1 MMRTRLCRY
10 IQRCSC
16 HVCASPRPQLSGA
29 CEQPSD
35 SVQLSHPAKDLY
47 SMSSEIASGSSAV
60 SLSTYIRSKRG
71 LRILLSA
78 MLAMVAMLAM
88 PLAHAANATTT
99 TLTLSSQ
106 SVAHG
111 TVVTLTAAVSNG
123 AAVTTGLV
131 TFCNASATYCD
142 NGAVLGTAQLTS
154 AGTAAIKLVP
164 AIGSHSYAAVFNG
177 TPNGTPANAKSTSSA
192 QPLTVT
198 GTYATATGISPLG
211 SAGNY
216 TLTGTVVGGAS
227 PAPTGGVS
235 FVDTT
240 TSTTVASAAF
250 GSSILAQT
258 FAGAVPYGA
267 GTGPSG
273 IAAGDFLG
281 NGKLDLAVVNNT
293 SATVS
298 ILVGDGF
305 GGFTLNQTLTIND
318 GGWANGIAVG
328 DFNADGIPDLV
339 VTEYGGSGGS
349 KVDYF
354 QGQANG
360 QFQPLV
366 GYFAGTGSPVS
377 IAVGD
382 FNGDGKADWVVADA
396 TSAVVVGLGNGDGT
410 FQPRATYSA
419 GSGPRAVA
427 VADLNGDGILDIAT
441 ANYGDNTVSVLLGY
455 GDGSFRAPVT
465 YSAGI
470 NPAGVA
476 IGDFRGNGVLDLAV
490 ASSATVGMLLGYG
503 DGTFQAVVSYPTAG
517 SWVVAIGD
525 FNGDGKADLAVGNY
539 SSGTKVSVLLGNGD
553 GTFQGQVLYT
563 TGTNPDALAVGDF
576 NGDGLADIAAA
587 CYNGGVSVLLNQVT
601 ATATATQ
608 TGVSIPGTGT
618 HYIDASFGGDS
629 NYGSSTSSTVGLTAT
644 PPPTTTTLALSSASV
659 TAGTVVTFTASV
671 SNGSPVYPGL
681 VTFCD
686 ATATYCENSAMIGTA
701 QLTAAGT
708 AVIKL
713 VPGIGSHSYK
723 AVFGGT
729 NSNGASASSAQ
740 PLTVSGIGSG
750 TNPSETAIS
759 SSGVAG
765 NYTLTATV
773 TGEGSGYPTG
783 NVSFVDTTGS
793 NTLGSATLSSGTAI
807 SAFQATNYGIDHP
820 YGVAVADFNG
830 DGKLDL
836 AVTNYSYQT
845 VSILLGNGDG
855 TFQTAATYATGVNP
869 LALAVGDF
877 NGDGIPDLAVLNSGS
892 SGTVSILLGKGDGT
906 FYPQQT
912 ITVGSGLANIVVG
925 DFNGDGKA
933 DLVVTYT
940 GNSVILLGKGDGTFT
955 VGSTL
960 GYSGALVAGDFN
972 GDGKLDLAIEADNT
986 TLDIL
991 LGNGDGTF
999 YLGHSYTTPA
1009 NGGDPMAVG
1018 DLNGDGKLDLAQL
1031 NYYTGTVAV
1040 WFGNGDGTFGGDYYP
1055 TTIAHPM
1062 DVVIGDFNGDGK
1074 ADLAISS
1081 GGSQVGI
1088 LLGDG
1093 AGSFPTQ
1100 TIYTSGGS
1108 FGLQLLAADFN
1119 GDGKSDLVVGNI
1131 SSNNISVLLS
1141 SEVVTATA
1149 QISGVTVPGLGTQQ
1163 TDASYAGDS
1172 TYSGSISTTIPLT
1185 GTGTVT
1191 TLALGANPASSTYGQ
1206 PVTLTATLSTSA
1218 SSTNNESINFYN
1230 GAGLIGSGTLTSGV
1244 ATLTLSTLPAGTDS
1258 LTAVYAGDS
1267 TFIGSTSPTVS
1278 YAVAKATPTITWAT
1292 PAAITYGTALSAT
1305 QLDATASVAGTSF
1318 VYTPASGTVL
1328 TAGPQPLSVTFT
1340 PTDTTDYTTAT
1351 SGVTLAV
1358 NKATPVITWATPAAI
1373 TYGTALSATQLDA
1386 TSGGVAGT
1394 FVYNPL
1400 SGTVL
1405 GAGNNQSLAVAF
1417 TPGDTTDYNTA
1428 SGSTTITVNK
1438 ATPVIT
1444 WATPAAITYGT
1455 ALSSTQLDATSGG
1468 VVGTFV
1474 YTPAVG
1480 TVLGAGNNQSL
1491 AVAFT
1496 PGDATD
1502 YNNASGSTTITVNKA
1517 TPVITWATP
1526 VAITYGTALS
1536 VTQLNATSGGLA
1548 GTFVYTPPSGTVLGA
1563 GNNQSL
1569 AVAFTPGDA
1578 TDYNNASGST
1588 TITVNKATPVIT
1600 WAAPAAITYGTALSA
1615 TQLNATSGGLA
1626 GTFVY
1631 TPPSGTV
1638 LGAGSNQSLA
1648 VAFTPGD
1655 TTDYNNASGSTT
1667 ITVNKATPVITWA
1680 TPAAITYGTAL
1691 SATQLNATSGGVA
1704 GTFVYTPPSGTVL
1717 GAGNNQSLA
1726 VAFTPGDTTD
1736 YNTASGSTTITVNKA
1751 TPVITWATPA
1761 AITYGTALGATQL
1774 DATASVAG
1782 TTFVYTPASGTVL
1795 TAGPQPLSVT
1805 FTPTDTTDYTTA
1817 TGGVTLTVNKAIPV
1831 VTWTTPVAI
1840 TYGTALSATQLDAT
1854 ASVAGNSFV
1863 YTPAAGTVLGA
1874 GSQPLSVTF
1883 TPTDTTD
1890 YTTATGNVTLTVNK
1904 ATSVITWGTPAT
1916 IPYGTLLSATQLDAT
1931 ASVPGLF
1938 AYNPAAGTT
1947 PLAGSDTLSVT
1958 FTPTDGTDYTTATG
1972 SVTLTVSKATP
1983 GITWATPA
1991 PIVAGTTLS
2000 ATQLNATA
2008 STGGAFAYN
2017 PAAGTTP
2024 ATGTDTLSVGFT
2036 PADAADYTTANASV
2050 SLTVVAPPV
2059 LAMAF
2064 VPNQI
2069 ALNGTSTLNFA
2080 ITSPAANTVALAGV
2094 AFTDNL
2100 PAGLVVAA
2108 PNALTNTCGGTPTA
2122 LAGSQTI
2129 SLTGASIASGTTC
2142 TLTAGVTAAVSSGY
2156 TNTSGAVT
2164 STNGG
2169 PGNSAYANL
2178 LVASGLVLAPASLNF
2193 PSQVVGTTSAS
2204 QSVTLTNNAASVL
2217 TVTSVLATG
2226 DFAETNTCGTT
2237 VGPGG
2242 TCTITVTFT
2251 PSLVGAEQG
2260 SVIVTDSAGI
2270 QVVLLTGTGTAP
2282 GVGLSPSSLTFG
2294 SQTIDTT
2301 SSLQI
2306 STLTNTGDSSLT
2318 IASFTAS
2325 GDFTVTSPDCAPPQN
2340 LTAGGTCTLQVVF
2353 SPTAVGSR
2361 SGAITI
2367 ADSVGTHVVALMG
2380 TGAAPGVS
2388 LSPATLTFGSVI
2400 VGANSQLTA
2409 NVNLDASADAP
2420 LQVTAVTVSGDYTV
2434 VNNCTALVS
2443 PGTACGVSV
2452 TFSPVATGVR
2462 TGTAVIT
2469 YTVGTGSGQLILA
2482 LAGNGSAPGV
2492 SLQPPSVA
2500 FGSQVT
2506 GTTSGQQSVV
2516 VSNTGTSALTIS
2528 SVTAAGDFAETDN
2541 CSSVAA
2547 GASCTI
2553 QVTFTPTSTGVR
2565 NGTITLADSAGTQ
2578 VVALTGMG
2586 NAPGVELNPSTLV
2599 AASQLVGTS
2608 GAAQPVTITNSGSSS
2623 LTVNSVTAAGDFTE
2637 TDNCTAVA
2645 IAVAANCTVQVTFSP
2660 TAAGTRN
2667 GTITLLD
2674 SAGTQVIALS
2684 GTGNAPGVGL
2694 SPPSLAFGSQVIGS
2708 TSTSQ
2713 TVTVSNSGTSA
2724 LTIGSVTAA
2733 GDFAQTNNCTTLA
2746 AGTNCAV
2753 QATFTPTATGARTGT
2768 ITLVDDAG
2776 SQVISLTGTGNAP
2789 GVSLNPSSLT
2799 FGSQVALTTSAAQSV
2814 IVGNAGTSVLT
2825 ISSVTAAGDFAQ
2837 TNNCAAVAAGASCTV
2852 QVTFTPTATGAR
2864 NGTITVT
2871 DDAGTQVAAL
2881 SGTGNAP
2888 GVSLN
2893 PSTLPFGS
2901 QVVGTTSAAQNV
2913 IVSNTGTSVLTIAS
2927 ITAAGDFADT
2937 TSDCTTVAAGASC
2950 TIQVTFTPTATG
2962 TRNGNI
2968 ALVDNAGTQVA
2979 VLSGTGNAP
2988 GVGLNPSTL
2997 TFAGQVVGTTSA
3009 AQSVTVTNTGT
3020 SLLAISSVTASGDF
3034 GQSNNCTSVAT
3045 GASCTIQATFTPAA
3059 TGTRNGSITM
3069 VDSVGTHVVTLSG
3082 TGTAVVI
3089 GVYPSALIFGTQ
3101 TVGTL
3106 SAAQSITVSNGGTGS
3121 LTISSITASG
3131 DFAESS
3137 NCTTISPG
3145 AICTVQ
3151 ATFTPTA
3158 TGTRNGNITLVD
3170 NAGTQVVSLIGIG
3183 TAAGVA
3189 LNPSTLTFGS
3199 QAVGTTSTAQSVVV
3213 SNGGTSALTITS
3225 VIASGDFA
3233 QTSNCTTIAVSANCT
3248 INVTFTPTVTG
3259 NRNGTVT
3266 LVDNVG
3272 VQVVTLTGGAV
3283 EYALAPVS
3291 GSSLTASVT
3300 AGKTA
3305 TYQVVVSA
3313 LNFNGSVALM
3323 CLGAP
3328 QGSTCTAQPSSV
3340 QMTGT
3345 NSANVTVNVTTT
3357 AATTQA
3363 TAGPM
3368 PKRRGMPVWPWLP
3381 GVAGVLF
3388 LPWRRDVWRGRSLK
3402 ASVLLGSLLLLLSLS
3417 ACGGGS
3423 LASPGTGATPSGTY
3437 KLMLVGTSGDNVQ
3450 HSLEMT
3456 LEVK

>member
-1 MMRTRLCRY
+1 
-10 IQRCSC
+10 
-16 HVCASPRPQLSGA
+16 
-29 CEQPSD
+29 
-35 SVQLSHPAKDLY
+35 
-47 SMSSEIASGSSAV
+47 MSSEIASGSSAV

-892 SGTVSILLGKGDGT
+892 SGMVSILLGKGDGT

-1782 TTFVYTPASGTVL
+1782 TTFVYTPATGTVL